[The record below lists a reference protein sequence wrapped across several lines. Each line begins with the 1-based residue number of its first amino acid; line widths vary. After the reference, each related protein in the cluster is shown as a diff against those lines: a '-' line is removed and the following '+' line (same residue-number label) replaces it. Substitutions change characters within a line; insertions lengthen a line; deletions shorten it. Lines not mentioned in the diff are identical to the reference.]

1 MKYIFIIVGFV
12 FLTSCSS
19 EPVQEARISQTL
31 TSQIISIPAWLVGD
45 YDGVHTQKELSI
57 HPEKITFEYLDVY
70 KEITPSQVF
79 QVQEETTRFLV
90 YTLNDEVIVFN
101 KTTID
106 SEINMRFN
114 ELNLGWFRNKK

>member
-1 MKYIFIIVGFV
+1 MKNFFIIVGFV
-12 FLTSCSS
+12 FIVSCSS
-19 EPVQEARISQTL
+19 EPVQEASIAQTI
-31 TSQIISIPAWLVGD
+31 TTQTISIPAWLVGD

-57 HPEKITFEYLDVY
+57 YPEKITFEYLDVY
-70 KEITPSQVF
+70 KEIIPSQVF
-79 QVQEETTRFLV
+79 QVQEEATRFLV
-90 YTLNDEVIVFN
+90 YTLEDEVIVFN

>member
-1 MKYIFIIVGFV
+1 MKYLFIIVGFV

-19 EPVQEARISQTL
+19 EPVQEAIISQAL
-31 TSQIISIPAWLVGD
+31 TSQTISIPAWLVGD

-57 HPEKITFEYLDVY
+57 YPEKITFEYLDVY
-70 KEITPSQVF
+70 KEILPTDVVQV
-79 QVQEETTRFLV
+79 VSEGTRFLV
-90 YTLNDEVIVFN
+90 YTVNDEVIVFN